1 MKHVIEQWERG
12 DPPNYNTIYRLKSK
26 KFNDD
31 DKTANFKKIY
41 LGKKRSKFSS
51 WLKRVLKKN
60 GWTLRKNTVSQKIPN
75 NWVEID
81 RAYLA
86 RTCELMKVAEA
97 SSASICSH
105 LVRRLCTKHY

>member
-31 DKTANFKKIY
+31 DETANFKKIY

-51 WLKRVLKKN
+51 WLKRVLKKK
-60 GWTLRKNTVSQKIPN
+60 WMDFAEKHSLSENTK
-75 NWVEID
+75 
-81 RAYLA
+81 
-86 RTCELMKVAEA
+86 
-97 SSASICSH
+97 
-105 LVRRLCTKHY
+105 

>member
-31 DKTANFKKIY
+31 DETANFKRIY

-51 WLKRVLKKN
+51 WLKRVLKKKMD
-60 GWTLRKNTVSQKIPN
+60 GLCGKTQSLRKYQITGLKLIGQIRP
-75 NWVEID
+75 
-81 RAYLA
+81 
-86 RTCELMKVAEA
+86 ELVN
-97 SSASICSH
+97 S
-105 LVRRLCTKHY
+105 